1 MTISAP
7 LFICLIIVACLT
19 AVATAV
25 RSVSRIWLRHWVER
39 RLRGAPSAELYLE
52 RPQRLLLAAATGIAV
67 TVYVAGALIG
77 AVGGVSL
84 PIVARRLA
92 VFAIVVLIIGQLI
105 PRTIARRWPTAVLPV
120 LLPVLRAVEIV
131 LSPFI
136 IVARRVSASLAPSA
150 PTPAHDDRDDLQ
162 DLLREGELEG
172 VGEKTEM
179 AIISGVVQFGNKTL
193 GEIMTPRAEVFA
205 IEERIRGPELAL
217 RIAQSRYSRVPI
229 YRETLDN
236 VIGMI
241 HAFDVLKDTD
251 GDDVRLRPVAEA
263 PVTARCNDFL
273 FQMLRGRR
281 HLAVVRNATGQ
292 LVGIVT
298 LENLL
303 EELVGDIR
311 DEHDEP
317 GVVPDPRA
325 TMPVSSGATARGVPH
340 NTPHNAPR
348 RGNHETPE
356 DGQS

>member
-7 LFICLIIVACLT
+7 LFVCLVIVACLT

-25 RSVSRIWLRHWVER
+25 RSVSRIWLRHWVEQ

-92 VFAIVVLIIGQLI
+92 VFSLVVLVVGQLI
-105 PRTIARRWPTAVLPV
+105 PRAVARRWPTAVLPL
-120 LLPVLRAVEIV
+120 LLPLLRAFEIA
-131 LSPFI
+131 LSPFVV
-136 IVARRVSASLAPSA
+136 VARRVTALFTPRAPVA
-150 PTPAHDDRDDLQ
+150 PNSERDDLE

-179 AIISGVVQFGNKTL
+179 AIISGVVQFGHKTL
-193 GEIMTPRAEVFA
+193 GEIMTPRSEVFA
-205 IEERIRGPELAL
+205 LDERIRGPERAL

-229 YRETLDN
+229 YRDSLDN

-241 HAFDVLKDTD
+241 HAFDVLKDAD
-251 GDDVRLRPVAEA
+251 GDNVRLRPVAEA
-263 PVTARCNDFL
+263 PITARCNDFL
-273 FQMLRGRR
+273 FEMLRGRR
-281 HLAVVRNATGQ
+281 HLAVVRDGAGR
-292 LVGIVT
+292 LAGIVT
-298 LENLL
+298 LEDLL

-317 GVVPDPRA
+317 GTTETRSVPTPAANRR
-325 TMPVSSGATARGVPH
+325 VGSNG
-340 NTPHNAPR
+340 TPHGTN
-348 RGNHETPE
+348 
-356 DGQS
+356 S